1 MNRIDKQFIQLK
13 EEGKKAFIPFIT
25 AGDPHLEAT
34 KKFIQA
40 LDECGSHI
48 IELGIPFSDPIADG
62 ETIQNAN
69 VRALKNP
76 IDLDRIFNL
85 VEEVRSTTKAALV
98 FLIYSNMI
106 FHYRPINFF
115 KRCEE
120 VGVDGVIVPDMPIE
134 EIEEFESVAKEYNI
148 HMIRLIAPTSKD
160 RVASIANGAKGFLYC
175 VSSLGVTGTRRE
187 LTTDFDE
194 MFSEIQGVAT
204 IPTAIG
210 FGITTPKQVGQIKN
224 YTDGVIVGS
233 ALVKLIEEKGEDATK
248 DIKEFVEQMIAE
260 LEGN

>member
-1 MNRIDKQFIQLK
+1 MNRIDEQFMKLK

-25 AGDPHLEAT
+25 AGDPHLGAT
-34 KKFIQA
+34 KEFIHT

-76 IDLDRIFNL
+76 IDLDKIFSL
-85 VEEVRSTTKAALV
+85 VEEVRPMTKAALV

-106 FHYRPINFF
+106 YHYNPVNFF
-115 KRCEE
+115 RRCQE
-120 VGVDGVIVPDMPIE
+120 VGVDGVIVPDMPME
-134 EIEEFESVAKEYNI
+134 EIEEFESIAKEYNI
-148 HMIRLIAPTSKD
+148 HMIRLIAPTSTD
-160 RVASIANGAKGFLYC
+160 RVALIADGAKGFLYC
-175 VSSLGVTGTRRE
+175 VSSLGVTGTRTE

-194 MFSEIQGVAT
+194 MFSEIQKVAI

-210 FGITTPKQVGQIKN
+210 FGITTPKQVSQIKN

-233 ALVKLIEEKGEDATK
+233 ALVKLIEEKGETATK
-248 DIKEFVEQMIAE
+248 DIKEFVEQMIAK
-260 LEGN
+260 LEVI

>member
-34 KKFIQA
+34 KKFIQV

-85 VEEVRSTTKAALV
+85 VEEVRPTTKAALV

-106 FHYRPINFF
+106 FHYKPANFF
-115 KRCEE
+115 RRCEE
-120 VGVDGVIVPDMPIE
+120 VGIDGVIVPDMPIE

-148 HMIRLIAPTSKD
+148 HMIRLIAPTSTD

-194 MFSEIQGVAT
+194 MFSEIQEVAT

-210 FGITTPKQVGQIKN
+210 FGITTPKQVRQIKN

-233 ALVKLIEEKGEDATK
+233 ALVKLIEEKGEAATK
-248 DIKEFVEQMIAE
+248 DIKGFVEQMIAE
-260 LEGN
+260 LEAI

>member
-34 KKFIQA
+34 KKFIQV

-69 VRALKNP
+69 VRALKNT

-85 VEEVRSTTKAALV
+85 VEEVRPITKAALV

-106 FHYRPINFF
+106 FHYKPANFF
-115 KRCEE
+115 RRCEE
-120 VGVDGVIVPDMPIE
+120 VGIDGVIVPDMPIE
-134 EIEEFESVAKEYNI
+134 EMEEFENVAKEYNI
-148 HMIRLIAPTSKD
+148 HMIRLIAPTSTD
-160 RVASIANGAKGFLYC
+160 RVASIAKGAKGFLYC
-175 VSSLGVTGTRRE
+175 VSSLGVTGTRSE

-194 MFSEIQGVAT
+194 MFREIQKVAT

-210 FGITTPKQVGQIKN
+210 FGITTPKQVSQIKN

-248 DIKEFVEQMIAE
+248 DIKEFVEQMITE
-260 LEGN
+260 LEVI

>member
-1 MNRIDKQFIQLK
+1 MNRIDKQFIKLK

-25 AGDPHLEAT
+25 AGDPNLEAT
-34 KKFIQA
+34 KEFIYA
-40 LDECGSHI
+40 LEECGSHI
-48 IELGIPFSDPIADG
+48 IELGIPFSDPMADG

-76 IDLDRIFNL
+76 IDLDKIFNL
-85 VEEVRSTTKAALV
+85 VEEVRPRIKAALV

-106 FHYRPINFF
+106 FHYKAVNFF
-115 KRCEE
+115 KRCQE

-148 HMIRLIAPTSKD
+148 HMIRLIAPTSTD
-160 RVASIANGAKGFLYC
+160 RVARIADGARGFLYC
-175 VSSLGVTGTRRE
+175 VSSLGVTGTRNQ
-187 LTTDFDE
+187 LTTDFDT
-194 MFSEIQGVAT
+194 MFREIQEVTT

-210 FGITTPKQVGQIKN
+210 FGITTPEQVSQIKN

-233 ALVKLIEEKGEDATK
+233 ALVKLIEEKGEGATK
-248 DIKEFVEQMIAE
+248 DIKEFVEQMMAK
-260 LEGN
+260 LEVI